1 MKTPNGKYSCKNG
14 YLQRVIHPGRA
25 SACGEKFT
33 VMTASNTFEK
43 RPCGWGAQK
52 PCGIRAEASIDF
64 PSLTRSFFPCSKS
77 TLFGQGAAR
86 ARMPQQGLR
95 GRSPSRLAEE
105 WRERTSTHAGLKGLA
120 FVSV

>member
-1 MKTPNGKYSCKNG
+1 MKTPNGKYSCKNS

-33 VMTASNTFEK
+33 VMTACNTFEK

-77 TLFGQGAAR
+77 NLFEHPCYRKFTDTCGCNPNGGDVAQDGQSMNFLQLFLSGHR
-86 ARMPQQGLR
+86 DP
-95 GRSPSRLAEE
+95 
-105 WRERTSTHAGLKGLA
+105 
-120 FVSV
+120 

>member
-33 VMTASNTFEK
+33 VMTACNTFEK

-52 PCGIRAEASIDF
+52 PCAIRAETSIDF
-64 PSLTRSFFPCSKS
+64 TSLTRLFFTCSKS
-77 TLFGQGAAR
+77 NVLRHSHYRTFSGRCSWDPILLLGEQTSQPLWGAPR
-86 ARMPQQGLR
+86 N
-95 GRSPSRLAEE
+95 RL
-105 WRERTSTHAGLKGLA
+105 WSLAG
-120 FVSV
+120 